1 MAAHT
6 PGPWEVAG
14 NCVRT
19 RYRMGDPDNNGTMV
33 ADVGVFPPEREANA
47 RLIAAAPE
55 LLAALRQT
63 TDLLATANK
72 STDRPSSYVWE
83 IVGQARAALSKATG
97 EAG

>member
-19 RYRMGDPDNNGTMV
+19 QYRMGDPDNNGTMV
-33 ADVGVFPPEREANA
+33 ADVGVYLPEREANA

-55 LLAALRQT
+55 LLDAL
-63 TDLLATANK
+63 TDLFDYVVANGILKERSSRLAK
-72 STDRPSSYVWE
+72 
-83 IVGQARAALSKATG
+83 ARAALAKAAPSTSDG
-97 EAG
+97 EG